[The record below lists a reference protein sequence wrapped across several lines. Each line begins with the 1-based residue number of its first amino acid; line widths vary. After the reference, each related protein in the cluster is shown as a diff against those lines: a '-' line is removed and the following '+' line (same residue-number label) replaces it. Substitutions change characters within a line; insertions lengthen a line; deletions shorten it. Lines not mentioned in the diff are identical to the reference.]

1 MATMTYASLTQDI
14 KDWMENDGTEFSN
27 ETDNFIGL
35 AEQRI
40 VRDIDPQ
47 AFTKS
52 AFSSFNVNDRFV
64 TKPTDALVIRHLLYL
79 DSNSKRYFLEKRTD
93 EYIYDYWPT
102 AATTGTPKYFANYND
117 TEILVAPTP
126 SAALRIE
133 MSYVQRLDPLSSTN
147 TTNWLTTNA
156 QELILFGALME
167 ACTFSKNREALQIF
181 SSRYKAS
188 VDSINNQ
195 ARRRRRDD
203 YNAPMNV
210 LGENNIQQATT

>member
-1 MATMTYASLTQDI
+1 
-14 KDWMENDGTEFSN
+14 
-27 ETDNFIGL
+27 
-35 AEQRI
+35 
-40 VRDIDPQ
+40 
-47 AFTKS
+47 
-52 AFSSFNVNDRFV
+52 
-64 TKPTDALVIRHLLYL
+64 
-79 DSNSKRYFLEKRTD
+79 
-93 EYIYDYWPT
+93 
-102 AATTGTPKYFANYND
+102 
-117 TEILVAPTP
+117 
-126 SAALRIE
+126 

-147 TTNWLTTNA
+147 TTNWLTTIA

-167 ACTFSKNREALQIF
+167 ACTFSKNREDLQIY

>member
-1 MATMTYASLTQDI
+1 
-14 KDWMENDGTEFSN
+14 
-27 ETDNFIGL
+27 
-35 AEQRI
+35 
-40 VRDIDPQ
+40 
-47 AFTKS
+47 
-52 AFSSFNVNDRFV
+52 
-64 TKPTDALVIRHLLYL
+64 
-79 DSNSKRYFLEKRTD
+79 
-93 EYIYDYWPT
+93 
-102 AATTGTPKYFANYND
+102 
-117 TEILVAPTP
+117 
-126 SAALRIE
+126 

-167 ACTFSKNREALQIF
+167 ACTFSKNREDLQIY

-195 ARRRRRDD
+195 TRRRRRDD